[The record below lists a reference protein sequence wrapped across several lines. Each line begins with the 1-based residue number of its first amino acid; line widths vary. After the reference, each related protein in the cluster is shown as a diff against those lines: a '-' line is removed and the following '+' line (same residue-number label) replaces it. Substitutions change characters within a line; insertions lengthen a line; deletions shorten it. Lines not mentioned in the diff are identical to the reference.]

1 MAARERGVVGVVV
14 LGILAVV
21 MAVFVAAYA
30 LSRMTGGGGDRD
42 TTMDRLLAAQRKLDE
57 FAAAQRRLP
66 CPADPTLDTGDEGL
80 TAPNAAT
87 CTANAQAGTLPWKA
101 LGMNRVDSFDA
112 WGRKISYRVYQ
123 GNNGSLVQPGA
134 IDMTQCDTV
143 EPSVGN
149 TTAKAGGAGGLCV
162 ANADPLLRSTSVANF
177 LAGKELQLTEMGAV
191 RANVAYVVLS
201 HGPSG
206 LGGWSASNVQLPQP
220 SGQDER
226 DHLNAAGP
234 FVIRQVSTP
243 EVQEKAA
250 GLKGDFDDLL
260 VYRTLPDLVKLAGLE
275 ARDWPESPPPPPPPL
290 PPPASGETVFT
301 AAAVAAAGGNTSGP
315 GGDTN
320 RDTLTFGSALE
331 VRGFLADVS
340 TLSNI
345 QNQNLS
351 YATTTV
357 TDGRQIGGL
366 GIPNAQAGL
375 SSDPVGTQT
384 EIMRFRILSGFTRN
398 IGLTLT
404 QFGTSPATG
413 DEQVRIYFLNGNTIL
428 GSVDRPAC
436 TPFGGSFSLSFNQ
449 DFDFVGLQA
458 LPTTTSQVSA
468 FFIASFRTCAT
479 SPCVPSLATIP
490 DLALCP

>member
-1 MAARERGVVGVVV
+1 MASRERGVVGVVV

-21 MAVFVAAYA
+21 MAAFVAAYA

-42 TTMDRLLAAQRKLDE
+42 ATMDRLAAAQRKLDE

-66 CPADPTLDTGDEGL
+66 CPADPTIDTGDEGL

-101 LGMNRVDSFDA
+101 LGMNRTESFDA

-134 IDMTQCDTV
+134 VDMTQCDTV
-143 EPSVGN
+143 EPSAGD
-149 TTAKAGGAGGLCV
+149 TTPKAGGAGGLCV
-162 ANADPLLRSTSVANF
+162 SNVDPLLRSTSVVQF
-177 LAGKELQLTEMGAV
+177 LAGKALQFTEMGTA

-220 SGQDER
+220 PGQDER

-234 FVIRQVSTP
+234 FIIRQVSTP
-243 EVQEKAA
+243 EVQEKGA
-250 GLKGDFDDLL
+250 GLNGDYDDLV

-275 ARDWPESPPPPPPPL
+275 ARDWPETPPPPPP
-290 PPPASGETVFT
+290 ASAPGTETLFT
-301 AAAVAAAGGNTSGP
+301 AASVAAAGGSTS

-331 VRGFLADVS
+331 VRGFLANVS

-351 YATTTV
+351 FTTTTLTNGAQV
-357 TDGRQIGGL
+357 GGL

-384 EIMRFRILSGFTRN
+384 EIMRFRILSGFTRD
-398 IGLTLT
+398 IGISLT
-404 QFGTSPATG
+404 QFGTSPSTG
-413 DEQVRIYFLNGNTIL
+413 HEQVRVYFLNGNTIL
-428 GSVDRPAC
+428 GSVDGTAC
-436 TPFGGSFSLSFNQ
+436 TPYGGSFALSFNQ
-449 DFDFVGLQA
+449 DFDFVAIQA
-458 LPTTTSQVSA
+458 LPTTTSQVSS
-468 FFIASFRTCAT
+468 FFISAFKSCSG
-479 SPCVPSLATIP
+479 SPCVTSLATNP